1 MNQSLA
7 NTALHAITEY
17 FSGPL
22 GKLEL
27 VATLLLIVN
36 VYLLGKQRLSNY
48 WFGFAGVI
56 LFGFLFR
63 EFKLYSDMLL
73 QWTFYAPLQI
83 VGFVLW
89 KYGRTLGAD
98 QAPPETDSMEVVLL
112 PRRYWP
118 VLIAVVMASAGALGW
133 YMSANTDAS
142 FPYADALTTTM
153 SVGAS
158 ILMLKKILEN
168 WVLWIAMDLIAIP
181 VYFLK
186 GLYITSGLYVI
197 FLALAVLGLFR
208 WLKDFRTSKLPEV
221 SSAG

>member
-1 MNQSLA
+1 MNPSPAHTVLNA
-7 NTALHAITEY
+7 VAEY

-27 VATLLLIVN
+27 VATLLVVVN

-48 WFGFAGVI
+48 WFGLAGVV

-63 EFKLYSDMLL
+63 EYKLYSDMLL
-73 QWTFYAPLQI
+73 QWLFYAPLQI
-83 VGFVLW
+83 VGFMLW
-89 KYGRTLGAD
+89 KYSRTLGTD
-98 QAPPETDSMEVVLL
+98 QAPTETDSMKVVLL

-118 VLIAVVMASAGALGW
+118 VLIAVVATSAGALGW
-133 YMSANTDAS
+133 YMSENTDAS

-153 SVGAS
+153 SIGAS

-168 WVLWIAMDLIAIP
+168 WVLWIAMDVIAIP

-186 GLYITSGLYVI
+186 GLYVTSGLYVV

-208 WLKDFRTSKLPEV
+208 WLRDFRTDEARMASD
-221 SSAG
+221 AR